1 MNKKMRKIVTI
12 TSFTINLAVI
22 ASIGLVSTSRAG
34 GWETQKVERAEAIE
48 CLALNIYWET
58 RAVSMADA
66 AAVTDV
72 VFNRVDSRHF
82 PNTICDVIHQGK
94 QDSNG
99 NMRRHKCQFSWY
111 CDGKSDVPKN
121 SEAWERSRK
130 IAHESFVFGTYRGI
144 TEGATHYHANY
155 VKPNWAP
162 NMSRVTR
169 VGSHIFYRMKGW
181 NDYGQKDRS

>member
-1 MNKKMRKIVTI
+1 MFTRLMRAVT
-12 TSFTINLAVI
+12 FFINTLCL
-22 ASIGLVSTSRAG
+22 ASIVAVTVAQAS
-34 GWETQKVERAEAIE
+34 GWEIKKLERAESIE

-58 RAVSMADA
+58 KAVSMADA
-66 AAVTDV
+66 VSVTDV
-72 VFNRVDSRHF
+72 VFNRVDSRYF
-82 PNTICDVIHQGK
+82 PNTICAVIHQGK

-111 CDGKSDVPKN
+111 CDGKSDIPKN

-130 IAHESFVFGTYRGI
+130 IAHEFFVFGTYRGI

-181 NDYGQKDRS
+181 NDYGQKESQ